1 MMATMGIMRSSV
13 LVVRMNRMTVAIM
26 RMMLSDDG
34 LDDDNKKRADED
46 NVEGKVHLF
55 FLWT

>member
-1 MMATMGIMRSSV
+1 M